1 MMLMW
6 FMLDF
11 MEGYEAGSSP
21 KAPPMAAQNPQK
33 TPPAPNLQGSPIPD
47 LRAFQAA
54 ENQKL
59 SSYAL
64 VDKDKKLYQIPVE
77 RALELTAQSGKLPA
91 WEPAPGRAPA
101 SPPAPAQG
109 GARK

>member
-1 MMLMW
+1 
-6 FMLDF
+6 
-11 MEGYEAGSSP
+11 
-21 KAPPMAAQNPQK
+21 
-33 TPPAPNLQGSPIPD
+33 LQGSPIPD

-91 WEPAPGRAPA
+91 WEPAPGKAPA
-101 SPPAPAQG
+101 PPPAPAQG